1 METEKREILNYLGQ
15 VIGELELPAD
25 TSEEIWAEKL
35 AKFALPPPPEPDP
48 RDCTF
53 AHDRGGADMAIE
65 GTDWAPLQPM
75 RILWARELGKDIST
89 PVFRLPVDGVY
100 NQDFQARFK
109 SLVNVKRIEVGIF
122 QKVEGEDDDF
132 WFTLK
137 KETVPTGDTE
147 IHLGGMTQFDF
158 HKGEEYYLA
167 VQLTPI
173 DDGQPCSASLSGSDD
188 YTAWGCSFSTELG
201 DKYRD

>member
-1 METEKREILNYLGQ
+1 MILELLNFEGTK
-15 VIGELELPAD
+15 IGETIVPDD
-25 TSEEIWAEKL
+25 TPQEQIDAIL
-35 AKFALPPPPEPDP
+35 ARYALPPPPEPDP
-48 RDCTF
+48 KDCTF
-53 AHDRGGADMAIE
+53 AWDRGEEDMAIE

-75 RILWARELGKDIST
+75 RILWAREVGKDIST

-100 NQDFQARFK
+100 NQDFQARFN

-122 QKVEGEDDDF
+122 QKVEGEADDF
-132 WFTLK
+132 WFTLR
-137 KETVPTGDTE
+137 KETVPTGDVE

-173 DDGQPCSASLSGSDD
+173 DDGEPCSAVLSGSDD
-188 YTAWGCSFSTELG
+188 HTAWGCSFATELG
-201 DKYRD
+201 SKYRG